1 MTGLKALLVPSDRS
15 FANKYTEEIDDGS
28 GTRSK
33 QWKSGLELEA
43 GISKPMKGLDELWPF
58 ITTMKMADGDG
69 KNDKGLSNKNVLSVV
84 GRLMGK
90 TYHQFLDEVEELSPE
105 TNDDILTV
113 KEVNKYLRK
122 NQKQVVYVP
131 LLMPW
136 NNANW

>member
-1 MTGLKALLVPSDRS
+1 
-15 FANKYTEEIDDGS
+15 
-28 GTRSK
+28 
-33 QWKSGLELEA
+33 
-43 GISKPMKGLDELWPF
+43 MKGLDELWPF

-113 KEVNKYLRK
+113 KEVNKYLRE
-122 NQKQVVYVP
+122 NQKQVV
-131 LLMPW
+131 
-136 NNANW
+136 